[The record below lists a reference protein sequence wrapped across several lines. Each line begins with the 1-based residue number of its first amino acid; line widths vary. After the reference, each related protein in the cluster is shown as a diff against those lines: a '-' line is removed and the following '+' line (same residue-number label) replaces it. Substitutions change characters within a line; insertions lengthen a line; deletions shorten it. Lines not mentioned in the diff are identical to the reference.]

1 MTSSWALAVARDDL
15 YQTALLEG
23 AVPEIADGEVLLRV
37 DRVGVTANNV
47 TYALLGE
54 SFRYWDFFP
63 TEPGWGLVPLWGFA
77 EVVASADG
85 DVQVGGRVYGYL
97 PPASHLVV
105 RVGRPTARGFRD
117 ISQHRAHLPSPY
129 NFYALT
135 SGDLAYEVHQEDLLV
150 LYRPLFFTAFMLA
163 DRLEDNGFFG
173 AEGLA
178 LSSASSKTGYA
189 AAFLL
194 RGKGPQ
200 VVGLTSAGNVAF
212 TESLGCYDRVLPYD
226 AAYLLSPAVPTAYL
240 DLAGSAQVRAR
251 LRQHLGE
258 RLVHEAVVGVTH
270 QDRSG
275 TEARG
280 GRRRRQ
286 PAARGDSGPS
296 GRLGRGDR
304 HAVRASH
311 VGVPEGTALRDPALG
326 AEIHEDDPE
335 PLGVPL
341 GPLEVVQ
348 ERPDEVAA
356 QVHPGTDG
364 APGGV
369 QVAVQVA
376 DPLEVVDNALRGD
389 VVMGGGAVLGDVQ
402 RQAGRLGAQPDQQ
415 LVQSLGIDQPAHGGQ
430 WHAVRVDVH
439 AVTPVGHRLLTAAQA
454 VAIAQPDHVRR
465 VVVHAEKVDRLLDLA
480 EITAA
485 DDLVARAEIAAQGG
499 WVAALQERLKEHAVD
514 LGVDLRREAVRRR
527 LGRAG
532 RRQGQR
538 DPHLA
543 RVGPRCPDGLGGAAM
558 GEQQV
563 VGHLGGL
570 LAVGDAR
577 RVLAGAVAE

>member
-173 AEGLA
+173 AEVLA

-200 VVGLTSAGNVAF
+200 VVGLTSAGNMAF
-212 TESLGCYDRVLPYD
+212 TESLGCYDRVLRYD
-226 AAYLLSPAVPTAYL
+226 AAHLLSPAVPTAYL

-280 GRRRRQ
+280 GPRTEVFFAPDQMRKRSADWGREVLDLRFAEAWRRF
-286 PAARGDSGPS
+286 AAAADNWVDVVTQHGHG
-296 GRLGRGDR
+296 
-304 HAVRASH
+304 
-311 VGVPEGTALRDPALG
+311 ALRDVWL
-326 AEIHEDDPE
+326 EI
-335 PLGVPL
+335 
-341 GPLEVVQ
+341 
-348 ERPDEVAA
+348 
-356 QVHPGTDG
+356 
-364 APGGV
+364 
-369 QVAVQVA
+369 
-376 DPLEVVDNALRGD
+376 
-389 VVMGGGAVLGDVQ
+389 
-402 RQAGRLGAQPDQQ
+402 
-415 LVQSLGIDQPAHGGQ
+415 
-430 WHAVRVDVH
+430 
-439 AVTPVGHRLLTAAQA
+439 
-454 VAIAQPDHVRR
+454 
-465 VVVHAEKVDRLLDLA
+465 
-480 EITAA
+480 
-485 DDLVARAEIAAQGG
+485 
-499 WVAALQERLKEHAVD
+499 
-514 LGVDLRREAVRRR
+514 
-527 LGRAG
+527 
-532 RRQGQR
+532 
-538 DPHLA
+538 
-543 RVGPRCPDGLGGAAM
+543 
-558 GEQQV
+558 
-563 VGHLGGL
+563 
-570 LAVGDAR
+570 
-577 RVLAGAVAE
+577 LAGHSAPRIGHVLTL